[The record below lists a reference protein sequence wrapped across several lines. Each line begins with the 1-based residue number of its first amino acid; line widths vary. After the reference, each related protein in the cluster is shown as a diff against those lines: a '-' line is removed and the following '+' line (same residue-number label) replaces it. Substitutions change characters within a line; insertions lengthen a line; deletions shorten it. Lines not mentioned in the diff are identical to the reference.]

1 MISKRKLLK
10 LFVLFLTVST
20 LFNSAIAV
28 TGNGKRQEKL
38 AKYKKPQ
45 LVYFVDTVV
54 DYLEKN
60 KDVNPRHLTLLKKCQ
75 STLNS
80 NKKRLIGMEV
90 VNIKACKNLSTSG
103 IYNVKYTDL
112 NSTRINVLVDN
123 NEKIKNPENQIS
135 IRTKESSTSQID
147 KKLKLKKKDKINE
160 TFNEEQNSINV
171 NVTLQQAQRELDDV
185 QDSIDMF
192 IAISKSVRK
201 QKPDVVKRILKSVEG
216 KIAKLN
222 RKKDRL
228 QAKFSRKFSTPIRPT
243 NEKLNRTSFRA
254 SQTFPKIPFYIPGS
268 REIGE
273 MLTIP
278 RVTEDGFLVYRLDF
292 LDPTSTYE
300 KVRDTISIPHENID
314 GLIDAFLKIDKWTET
329 AQENNVTRNLSK
341 TALCIPEGKCQK
353 KRQGVVSTE
362 ILFQIYENG
371 STAGR
376 IQRNRGTFVNGYN
389 LSVESSLLMAA
400 YLTYMRDI
408 GIKEFNLGNM
418 TDDDVRDLFY

>member
-1 MISKRKLLK
+1 M
-10 LFVLFLTVST
+10 FLAAST
-20 LFNSAIAV
+20 LFNSAIAI

-38 AKYKKPQ
+38 AKYKTPQ

-54 DYLEKN
+54 AYLEKN
-60 KDVNPRHLTLLKKCQ
+60 KDINPRHLTLLKKCQ

-112 NSTRINVLVDN
+112 NTTRINVLVDN

-135 IRTKESSTSQID
+135 IRTKESSASQVD
-147 KKLKLKKKDKINE
+147 KKLKLKKKDKRNE
-160 TFNEEQNSINV
+160 TYNEQQNSINV

-185 QDSIDMF
+185 QDSIDMY

-341 TALCIPEGKCQK
+341 TALCIPEGKCQR

-418 TDDDVRDLFY
+418 TDDDVRDLFN